1 MTVKF
6 KNLKLKHYRKAQEIN
21 ARIDADEANEI
32 DILEFAIGLVASWDF
47 IDADTG
53 ERLRLGDTEE
63 LSIDQV
69 AEVLGSFS
77 VEFEGATAAVP
88 KANADPSPSTS
99 PPESQV
105 ENPESPPTGYTP
117 LYSPANSE

>member
-6 KNLKLKHYRKAQEIN
+6 KTLKLKHYRKAQEIN
-21 ARIDADEANEI
+21 ARIDADEANDI
-32 DILEFAIGLVASWDF
+32 DIIEFAIGLVASWDF

-53 ERLRLGDTEE
+53 ERLRLSDIEE
-63 LSIDQV
+63 LSTGQI
-69 AEVLGSFS
+69 AELLDSFS
-77 VEFEGATAAVP
+77 NEFAGATAAVP
-88 KANADPSPSTS
+88 KANAEPSPSTS

-117 LYSPANSE
+117 LYSLEDSE